1 MSHARM
7 GIAMNAEQHRAT
19 IELDL
24 MSVTTTR
31 EMKSAMAKA
40 TQDQTALGSTGVK
53 GMRWGATRR
62 KE

>member
-7 GIAMNAEQHRAT
+7 GIAMNAEQHKAT

-31 EMKSAMAKA
+31 EMNL
-40 TQDQTALGSTGVK
+40 Q
-53 GMRWGATRR
+53 
-62 KE
+62 

>member
-31 EMKSAMAKA
+31 EMKLQCLRD
-40 TQDQTALGSTGVK
+40 TQDQTALESTGVK
-53 GMRWGATRR
+53 GMG
-62 KE
+62 